1 LSNSSPTEYYTVS
14 EKMAC
19 AVRKK
24 YNPPCTVEQIGAG
37 HEPLISCGHH
47 PFLMARLV
55 DDLTVESDRNGKD
68 TAVTWKTR
76 PSGRRKS
83 ITLR

>member
-1 LSNSSPTEYYTVS
+1 
-14 EKMAC
+14 MAC

-24 YNPPCTVEQIGAG
+24 HNPPCTFEEIGAG

-47 PFLMARLV
+47 PHLVARLV
-55 DDLTVESDRNGKD
+55 DDLRVESDPGGKD

-76 PSGRRKS
+76 PSGKRKS
-83 ITLR
+83 VTLARGGLHQ